1 MKKMKTK
8 RVGTLSM
15 AIVLIGFGILIFI
28 AQINQLSAVELAIK
42 FWPSILILLGG
53 EILWFSFKEK
63 KEEEKVVI
71 RYDIFSVFMVMIVL
85 GINICIY
92 SLIETGAMNWI
103 KTKILSETYNYELP
117 FEEYIVDDSI
127 EKIVINGQ
135 NYSSLTVRTDKIN
148 KIISSGAINIT
159 SISEKNAKKI
169 LDEDY
174 ININKSDNIIYVSF
188 KENYNLKN
196 LSITIPDNKKVEVN
210 GGNDLDLILDSISN
224 NFIVDNIRRVKL
236 RVSKESDI
244 KLETTINDE
253 ENFKGNVKWNIVQL
267 GNGESP
273 KYKGELVYANGSNII
288 NILNSHEVEVNE
300 I

>member
-1 MKKMKTK
+1 MKTK

-103 KTKILSETYNYELP
+103 KTKISSETYNYELP

-159 SISEKNAKKI
+159 STSEENAKKI

-210 GGNDLDLILDSISN
+210 GGNDLDLILDNISN

-236 RVSKESDI
+236 RVNKESDI
-244 KLETTINDE
+244 KLETIINDE

-267 GNGESP
+267 GNEESP

>member
-1 MKKMKTK
+1 MKTK

-71 RYDIFSVFMVMIVL
+71 RYDIFSIFMVMIVL

-103 KTKILSETYNYELP
+103 KTKISSETYNYELP

-159 SISEKNAKKI
+159 STSEENAKKI

-210 GGNDLDLILDSISN
+210 GGNDLDLILDNISN

-236 RVSKESDI
+236 RVNKESDI
-244 KLETTINDE
+244 KLETIINDE

-267 GNGESP
+267 GNEESP

>member
-1 MKKMKTK
+1 MKTK

-28 AQINQLSAVELAIK
+28 AQISQLSAVELAIK

-103 KTKILSETYNYELP
+103 KTKISSETYNYELP

-159 SISEKNAKKI
+159 SNSEESAKKI

-210 GGNDLDLILDSISN
+210 GGNDLDLILDNISN

-236 RVSKESDI
+236 RVNKESDI
-244 KLETTINDE
+244 KLETIINDE
-253 ENFKGNVKWNIVQL
+253 ENFKGNVKWNIVQF
-267 GNGESP
+267 GNEESP

>member
-1 MKKMKTK
+1 MKTK

-159 SISEKNAKKI
+159 SISEENAKKI

-236 RVSKESDI
+236 RVNKESDI
-244 KLETTINDE
+244 KLETIINDE
-253 ENFKGNVKWNIVQL
+253 ENFKGNVKWNIFQL
-267 GNGESP
+267 GNEESP

>member
-63 KEEEKVVI
+63 KEEERVVI

-92 SLIETGAMNWI
+92 SLIEIGAMNWI
-103 KTKILSETYNYELP
+103 KTKISSETYNYELP
-117 FEEYIVDDSI
+117 FEEYMVDDSI

-159 SISEKNAKKI
+159 STSEENAKKI

-174 ININKSDNIIYVSF
+174 ININKSDNIIYISF

-224 NFIVDNIRRVKL
+224 NFVVDNIRRVKL
-236 RVSKESDI
+236 RVNKESDI
-244 KLETTINDE
+244 KLETIINDE

-267 GNGESP
+267 GNEESP
-273 KYKGELVYANGSNII
+273 KYKGELVYANGNNII

>member
-1 MKKMKTK
+1 MKTK

-28 AQINQLSAVELAIK
+28 AQISQLSAVELAIK

-103 KTKILSETYNYELP
+103 KTKISSETYNYELP

-159 SISEKNAKKI
+159 STSEENAKKI

-210 GGNDLDLILDSISN
+210 GGNDLDLILDNISN

-236 RVSKESDI
+236 RVNKESDI
-244 KLETTINDE
+244 KLETIINDE

-267 GNGESP
+267 GNEESP

>member
-1 MKKMKTK
+1 MKTK

-63 KEEEKVVI
+63 KEEERVVI

-92 SLIETGAMNWI
+92 SLIEIGAMNWI
-103 KTKILSETYNYELP
+103 KTKISSETYNYELP
-117 FEEYIVDDSI
+117 FEEYMVDDSI

-159 SISEKNAKKI
+159 STSEENAKKI

-174 ININKSDNIIYVSF
+174 ININKSDNIIYISF

-224 NFIVDNIRRVKL
+224 NFVVDNIRRVKL
-236 RVSKESDI
+236 RVNKESDI
-244 KLETTINDE
+244 KLETIINDE

-267 GNGESP
+267 GNEESP
-273 KYKGELVYANGSNII
+273 KYKGELVYANGNNII